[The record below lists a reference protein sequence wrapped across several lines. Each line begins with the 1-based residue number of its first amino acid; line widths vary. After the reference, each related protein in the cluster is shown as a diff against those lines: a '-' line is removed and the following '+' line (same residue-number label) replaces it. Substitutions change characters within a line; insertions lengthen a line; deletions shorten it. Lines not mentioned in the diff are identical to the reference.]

1 MRRGSGFVIQHPL
14 PDSPTAASCEA
25 ISSQA
30 SMPAWSSREQAALKL
45 PPISAAM
52 LMDKV
57 SRPRCPRSQKP
68 VKSWRLMDVFLAN

>member
-25 ISSQA
+25 ISSQP
-30 SMPAWSSREQAALKL
+30 SMPAWSSREQAALRL

-52 LMDKV
+52 LTDKV
-57 SRPRCPRSQKP
+57 SRPCCLRLRSIP
-68 VKSWRLMDVFLAN
+68 VDLCRLMDA